1 MTDRQ
6 FRADRLVSRL
16 ASDLRTNSGR
26 MSPGEGVEGN
36 ARLTAAAAT
45 LLLVLLA
52 AEGATLPAIGTLVR
66 PHVFIGFALIPPVAL
81 KVGSTAYRF
90 ARYYTGG
97 RDYRRKG
104 PPPTALRLLGPV
116 VVLATVALL
125 ATGVLLVFVGDSWQG
140 RLLTLHKASFVLW
153 FAAMTIHVLAHV
165 VDTARLAPRDWP
177 LSTAPSVRGAAV
189 RRWTLAVCVLAGALL
204 GAWALGH
211 LGVWALRAG

>member
-1 MTDRQ
+1 MTARE
-6 FRADRLVSRL
+6 FRAGQAASRL
-16 ASDLRTNSGR
+16 ATAFLSKRTKI
-26 MSPGEGVEGN
+26 SPGEGVEGN
-36 ARLTAAAAT
+36 ARLTAAAAV

-52 AEGATLPAIGTLVR
+52 AEGATLPAIGALLR

-81 KVGSTAYRF
+81 KVGSTLYRF
-90 ARYYTGG
+90 GRYYTGG

-125 ATGVLLVFVGDSWQG
+125 ATGVLLLFVGELWQQ
-140 RLLTLHKASFVLW
+140 RLLTMHKVSFVLW

-177 LSTAPSVRGAAV
+177 LSAAPSVRGAAV
-189 RRWTLAVCVLAGALL
+189 RRWALATCVLAGALL
-204 GAWALGH
+204 GAWGLEH
-211 LGVWALRAG
+211 LGIWALRAG